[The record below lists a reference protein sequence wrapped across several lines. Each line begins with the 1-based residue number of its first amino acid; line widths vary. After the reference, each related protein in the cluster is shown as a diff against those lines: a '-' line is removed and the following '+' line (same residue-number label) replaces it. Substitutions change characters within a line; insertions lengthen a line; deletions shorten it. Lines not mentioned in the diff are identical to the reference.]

1 MLVSLGRVVGSSHA
15 SGKNKVAV
23 GYLHKEVAK
32 CRLITEYSLNM
43 KSTCFR
49 THHQVGGAATGTGI
63 TRYNDSRVWGAGQVP
78 GRTTDRP
85 GHHAMPTRGQVLSHS
100 TNFHRHFSVTIRT
113 ITIIRI
119 CCLNNVHNRRWWWWW

>member
-1 MLVSLGRVVGSSHA
+1 MLLPGLLAEWWSAWVESSGRVTRV
-15 SGKNKVAV
+15 GKNKVAV

-32 CRLITEYSLNM
+32 CRLITEYGLNM

-78 GRTTDRP
+78 GRTTDQ
-85 GHHAMPTRGQVLSHS
+85 ATMPCQQEAKFSATVLISPTFFSHD
-100 TNFHRHFSVTIRT
+100 
-113 ITIIRI
+113 
-119 CCLNNVHNRRWWWWW
+119 